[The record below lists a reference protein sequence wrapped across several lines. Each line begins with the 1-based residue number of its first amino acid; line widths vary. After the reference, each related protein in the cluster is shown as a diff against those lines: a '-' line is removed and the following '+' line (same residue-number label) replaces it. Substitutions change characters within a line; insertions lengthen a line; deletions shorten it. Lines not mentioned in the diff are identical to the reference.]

1 MPHSRHLL
9 NVIMDVS
16 AVPRQPVGAGR
27 YVLNVAQALG
37 ARSAG
42 QPSEA
47 ALLPDISLRVVSQ
60 RRDTE
65 RWNAAGTSPD
75 AVVPTNR
82 FHRLLWEQMRLPT
95 YLVDQYSQEPF
106 IWHSPHYTFPWKVS
120 GKIPTIVTI
129 HDTTFFDF
137 PQFHERKKVTFFR
150 RAIQRSVFTADRLI
164 AVSEHTAE
172 RIDDLFPRHRPV
184 TVIPHGIDHRHFNTT
199 RTVADQAVIDR
210 LGGNPFALFVG
221 TLEPRKQ
228 VDLLIRAFDAVA
240 ERQRDLRLVL
250 AGRDGWGM
258 ARIEEALY
266 SAKHKDRILRLGYVA
281 EEELP
286 ALYRAAAVTIYPSSV
301 EGFGLPALEAM
312 ACGSPLI
319 IAKGTPMDSFAP
331 AAAIRVGAT
340 QATERATQSP
350 ESAEKIQDEL
360 IAAIEATVTDGP
372 LRAEQLVAGP
382 KTAAAYTW
390 GRTADQHRALYAELA
405 DERGVRTHG
414 P

>member
-1 MPHSRHLL
+1 
-9 NVIMDVS
+9 MDVS

-137 PQFHERKKVTFFR
+137 PEFGKKG
-150 RAIQRSVFTADRLI
+150 RSCCPSLPKLPMMT
-164 AVSEHTAE
+164 
-172 RIDDLFPRHRPV
+172 RI
-184 TVIPHGIDHRHFNTT
+184 
-199 RTVADQAVIDR
+199 
-210 LGGNPFALFVG
+210 
-221 TLEPRKQ
+221 
-228 VDLLIRAFDAVA
+228 
-240 ERQRDLRLVL
+240 
-250 AGRDGWGM
+250 
-258 ARIEEALY
+258 
-266 SAKHKDRILRLGYVA
+266 
-281 EEELP
+281 
-286 ALYRAAAVTIYPSSV
+286 
-301 EGFGLPALEAM
+301 
-312 ACGSPLI
+312 
-319 IAKGTPMDSFAP
+319 
-331 AAAIRVGAT
+331 
-340 QATERATQSP
+340 
-350 ESAEKIQDEL
+350 
-360 IAAIEATVTDGP
+360 
-372 LRAEQLVAGP
+372 
-382 KTAAAYTW
+382 
-390 GRTADQHRALYAELA
+390 
-405 DERGVRTHG
+405 
-414 P
+414 